1 MLEICTHKSEK
12 NSNMNENLRTNQE
25 QCHART
31 SNALQEGER
40 PEANFAIQLFE
51 GKKVRFVWDEEQE
64 KYYFA
69 VVDIVQVLTESADYQ
84 TARKYWKVL
93 KGRLLKEG
101 NETVTNCYQLKLPAA
116 DGKNRL
122 TDVADLEQIF
132 RLIQSIPSKKAEP
145 VKKWLAEVGAQRIDQ
160 MIDPELTFQMAVEDY
175 RRQGYSDRWINERMR
190 SIEMR
195 KELTDEWHRSGIHEP
210 KDFAILTNVLTKAWS
225 GMTTGEYKRHKGLT
239 KENLRDNMTNVELA
253 LNNTLTEV
261 ATTEIAR
268 QRKTQGMKESRQ
280 SAQAGGQ
287 IAKNTRDDL
296 ERQLGRTVISS
307 ERASDYIRPI
317 ESQDADALQLPDEEK

>member
-1 MLEICTHKSEK
+1 
-12 NSNMNENLRTNQE
+12 MND
-25 QCHART
+25 
-31 SNALQEGER
+31 
-40 PEANFAIQLFE
+40 NFAIQLFE
-51 GKKVRFVWDEEQE
+51 GKKVRIAWDAEQE
-64 KYYFA
+64 KYFFA
-69 VVDIVQVLTESADYQ
+69 VADIVQVLTDSTDVKQYIKRMR
-84 TARKYWKVL
+84 ARDPELNSSW
-93 KGRLLKEG
+93 GTICTPTRMM
-101 NETVTNCYQLKLPAA
+101 AA
-116 DGKNRL
+116 DGKVYK
-122 TDVADLEQIF
+122 TQAADLEGLF
-132 RLIQSIPSKKAEP
+132 RIIQSIPSKKAEP

-253 LNNTLTEV
+253 LNTLAEV
-261 ATTEIAR
+261 ATTEISR
-268 QRKTQGMKESRQ
+268 QRQTQGMKESRQ
-280 SAQAGGQ
+280 AAQAGGQ

-307 ERASDYIRPI
+307 ERASDYIKTI
-317 ESQDADALQLPDEEK
+317 ESKDAEALPLPEEEEK

>member
-1 MLEICTHKSEK
+1 
-12 NSNMNENLRTNQE
+12 MNE
-25 QCHART
+25 
-31 SNALQEGER
+31 
-40 PEANFAIQLFE
+40 NFAIQLFE
-51 GKKVRFVWDEEQE
+51 GKKVRIVWDAEQE
-64 KYYFA
+64 KYYFS
-69 VVDIVQVLTESADYQ
+69 VTDIVQVLTDSVNPRDYIKKML
-84 TARKYWKVL
+84 RRDPEL
-93 KGRLLKEG
+93 KSKWGTICPPVEMLA
-101 NETVTNCYQLKLPAA
+101 P
-116 DGKNRL
+116 DGKRRK
-122 TDVADLEQIF
+122 TQAADLEGIF
-132 RLIQSIPSKKAEP
+132 RIIQAIPSKKAEP
-145 VKKWLAEVGAQRIDQ
+145 VKQWLAELGSMRVDQ

-253 LNNTLTEV
+253 LNTLAEV

-268 QRKTQGMKESRQ
+268 QRQTQGMSESRQ
-280 SAQAGGQ
+280 AAQAGGQ

-307 ERASDYIRPI
+307 ERASDYIKPI
-317 ESQDADALQLPDEEK
+317 ESKDAEIRPLPEEE